1 MKKLKFLTL
10 IVITILSVSCE
21 DSFLSPELK
30 TGTSGDAFYSNDQE
44 LEAAVINI
52 YDGLQGVNASKI
64 TSSNLN
70 HATQVEFYLT
80 EMRSDNTRTK
90 SQEGEAAQF
99 ESFSIEATNG
109 IVADYYRSFYD
120 VIFRAN
126 VVLDNIDAA
135 SETAA
140 GKIEGEAKFLRAY
153 AYFNLVRLY
162 GDVPLITKV
171 IAPLDTETAF
181 TRINSTEIYALII
194 EDLQTAIDNLDDSFK
209 DRASKAAAQGLLAK
223 VYLTLPTPNYAQA
236 QLLCE
241 EVLDPARGFE
251 LLSNY
256 SDVFF
261 SERNDEILFAI
272 GYEQGDNN
280 NSQNFSAEWLNSVGR
295 TSGVN
300 YATTDVVT
308 ALEEMGGERTQHTY
322 RIDPFQPTENQAI
335 KYLPNGESGGD
346 NGRTFSSD
354 AQAAGNDWIVLRYA
368 DVVLLHVES
377 ILGGGEST
385 SNSNALT
392 SFNSIRNRAGL
403 PNDADGVITKEE
415 LLNERRVELAFENK
429 RLFDLIRM
437 GEAVN
442 VLSEFA
448 TTNGYSFS
456 STDLLLPI
464 PQREI
469 GLSKGVL
476 TQNPGY

>member
-1 MKKLKFLTL
+1 MKNLKFLTL
-10 IVITILSVSCE
+10 IVITILSTSCE
-21 DSFLSPELK
+21 DSFLSPDLK
-30 TGTSGDAFYSNDQE
+30 TGTSGEAFYSNDEE

-52 YDGLQGVNASKI
+52 YDGLQGVNAAKI
-64 TSSNLN
+64 TNSNLN
-70 HATQVEFYLT
+70 HATQVEFYVT
-80 EMRSDNTRTK
+80 EMRSDNTRSK

-99 ESFSIEATNG
+99 ESFAIESTNG

-126 VVLDNIDAA
+126 IVLDNIGSASDA
-135 SETAA
+135 AA
-140 GKIEGEAKFLRAY
+140 GKLEGEAKFLRAY

-162 GDVPLITKV
+162 GDIPLVTNV

-181 TRINSTEIYALII
+181 TRVNSSEIYSLIVS
-194 EDLQTAIDNLDDSFK
+194 DLQTAVDNLDDSFK

-241 EVLDPARGFE
+241 EILDPARGFT
-251 LLSNY
+251 LLDNY

-261 SERNDEILFAI
+261 SERNDEIIFAI

-300 YATTDVVT
+300 YATANVVV
-308 ALEEMGGERTQHTY
+308 ALEEMGGDRTQHTY

-335 KYLPNGESGGD
+335 KYLPNGEDGGD
-346 NGRTFSSD
+346 NGRTFSAD
-354 AQAAGNDWIVLRYA
+354 AQASGNDWIVLRYA
-368 DVVLLHVES
+368 DVLLLHVEA

-385 SNSNALT
+385 SNSGALI
-392 SFNSIRNRAGL
+392 SFNAIRERAGL
-403 PNDADGVITKEE
+403 NDDEDGIITKEE

-437 GEAVN
+437 GEATN
-442 VLSEFA
+442 VLSAFA
-448 TTNGYSFS
+448 TENGYSFS

-469 GLSKGVL
+469 GLSKGIL